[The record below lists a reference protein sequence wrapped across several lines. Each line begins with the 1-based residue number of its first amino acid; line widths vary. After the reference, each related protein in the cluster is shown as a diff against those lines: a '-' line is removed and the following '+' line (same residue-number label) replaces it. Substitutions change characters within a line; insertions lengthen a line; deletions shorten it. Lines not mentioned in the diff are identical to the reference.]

1 MPDEPQNSSSST
13 SSSSSSSSGPDTPKK
28 PRKSPGPFNQAHLD
42 ELERAR
48 DIIAAYRKP
57 EHKQILITKRDVLE
71 ADVNTLETTVNLA
84 ENKITGGHTATV
96 AKEQLTAEERL
107 AKAAL
112 LAGIATGQRGA
123 LRTFRS
129 DQRARLE
136 DYFIG
141 ENLDTN
147 LPRLKTIAIAILSR
161 LQPGANNTPPLD
173 VLKGVKAPD
182 IQALADALAAI
193 TAKDN
198 AQGAAQVIAS
208 EERRTAEELIADI
221 VAGRLDIQLAA
232 DQEWPWTTRE
242 HDVIRAQFKLP
253 LTRPMTE

>member
-1 MPDEPQNSSSST
+1 MPEEPQNSSSS
-13 SSSSSSSSGPDTPKK
+13 SSSSSSSQSAQPPRK
-28 PRKSPGPFNQAHLD
+28 PRGPFDQGKLD
-42 ELERAR
+42 EIERTR
-48 DIIAAYRKP
+48 DIIAAYRLP
-57 EHKQILITKRDVLE
+57 EHKQKLIDRDVTE
-71 ADVNTLETTVNLA
+71 AEVAALETNTNLA
-84 ENKITGGHTATV
+84 EAAITGGRSATV
-96 AKEQLTAEERL
+96 AKEQLTAEEGI

-112 LAGIATGQRGA
+112 LAGIATTQRGA

-129 DQRARLE
+129 DQRARLG
-136 DYFIG
+136 DFFIG
-141 ENLDTN
+141 EDLDTN
-147 LPRLKTIAIAILSR
+147 LPRLKTIAAAILDR

-182 IQALADALAAI
+182 IAALATALGQL

-198 AQGAAQVIAS
+198 AQGTALSAAKA
-208 EERRTAEELIADI
+208 ERRTAEELIADI

>member
-1 MPDEPQNSSSST
+1 MPENPEN
-13 SSSSSSSSGPDTPKK
+13 SSSSSSSASSEEEKK
-28 PRKSPGPFNQAHLD
+28 PRKSPGPFNQAKLD
-42 ELERAR
+42 EVERTR
-48 DIIAAYRKP
+48 DIITAYRKP
-57 EHKQILITKRDVLE
+57 EHKQLLIDKRDVLE

-84 ENKITGGHTATV
+84 ENKITGGHAATV
-96 AKEQLTAEERL
+96 AKEQLTAEEGI

-112 LAGIATGQRGA
+112 LAGIATTQRGA

-141 ENLDTN
+141 EDLDTN
-147 LPRLKTIAIAILSR
+147 LPRLKTIAIAILAK
-161 LQPGANNTPPLD
+161 LQPGPNNTPPPD
-173 VLKGVKAPD
+173 VLRGVKAPD
-182 IQALADALAAI
+182 IQALADALGVL

-198 AQGAAQVIAS
+198 EQGAAQVIAK
-208 EERRTAEELIADI
+208 EERRTADELLADI

>member
-1 MPDEPQNSSSST
+1 MPTDPENN
-13 SSSSSSSSGPDTPKK
+13 SSSSSSESSEPEKK
-28 PRKSPGPFNQAHLD
+28 PRKPRGPFNQAHLD
-42 ELERAR
+42 EIADTR
-48 DIIAAYRKP
+48 DIITAYRKP
-57 EHKQILITKRDVLE
+57 EHKQLLIDKRDVLE

-84 ENKITGGHTATV
+84 ENKITGGHAATV
-96 AKEQLTAEERL
+96 AKEQLTAEEAI

-112 LAGIATGQRGA
+112 LAGIATTQRGA

-129 DQRARLE
+129 DQRTRLE

-141 ENLDTN
+141 EDLDTN
-147 LPRLKTIAIAILSR
+147 LARLKTIAIAILGK
-161 LQPGANNTPPLD
+161 LQPGPNNTPPPD

-182 IQALADALAAI
+182 IQALADALAVL

-198 AQGAAQVIAS
+198 AQGAAQVVATG
-208 EERRTAEELIADI
+208 ERRTADELIADI

-242 HDVIRAQFKLP
+242 HDLIRAQFKLP

>member
-1 MPDEPQNSSSST
+1 MPENPE
-13 SSSSSSSSGPDTPKK
+13 SSSSSSSSASSEEEKK
-28 PRKSPGPFNQAHLD
+28 PRKSPGPFNQAKLD
-42 ELERAR
+42 EVERTR

-57 EHKQILITKRDVLE
+57 EFKQILIDKRDVLE

-84 ENKITGGHTATV
+84 ENKITGGHAATV
-96 AKEQLTAEERL
+96 AKEQLTAEEGI

-112 LAGIATGQRGA
+112 LAGIATTQRGA

-141 ENLDTN
+141 EDLDTN
-147 LPRLKTIAIAILSR
+147 LPRLKTIAIAILAK
-161 LQPGANNTPPLD
+161 LQPGPNNTPPPD
-173 VLKGVKAPD
+173 VLRGVKAPD
-182 IQALADALAAI
+182 IQALADALGVL

-198 AQGAAQVIAS
+198 EQGAAQVIAR
-208 EERRTAEELIADI
+208 EERRTADELLADI

-232 DQEWPWTTRE
+232 DQEWPWKTRE
-242 HDVIRAQFKLP
+242 HDLIRAQFKLP